1 VNLSIVVISPLFEC
15 DIPTDVFSIV
25 LGCPLIDVDVFE
37 FFCVGK
43 CGGKLRFCNFFVVLE
58 ETPRVQFP
66 SGPNC
71 VSAVRGEDG
80 SSAGAVG
87 DKRML
92 EKDRNIGVFLCG
104 GSELSWVRFNA
115 LFPIAHTMDVV

>member
-1 VNLSIVVISPLFEC
+1 VNFSIVVVSPLFEC
-15 DIPTDVFSIV
+15 DIPTDVFSVV
-25 LGCPLIDVDVFE
+25 LGCPLVNVNVLE
-37 FFCVGK
+37 FFRVGK
-43 CGGKLRFCNFFVVLE
+43 CGGKLCFCNFLVVLE
-58 ETPRVQFP
+58 ETPRVWFP

-92 EKDRNIGVFLCG
+92 EKNRNVGVFLCG
-104 GSELSWVRFNA
+104 GSEFSWVSFNA
-115 LFPIAHTMDVV
+115 LFPIAHTMEVV